1 MSTGGVS
8 KMNIPAND
16 KQQLGIVQSFIV
28 FQIFVFMPK
37 SLSIEIAISD
47 TSKTKRRLMFSAAS
61 KEIVINPLH
70 SRIPLLNVP
79 IGVWIN
85 LSIDVLSFVAECF
98 KSQTFRSIDFIS
110 VSASC
115 KVRRIF
121 SMRNSLMEYERNTTD
136 EFPLEYADVLPKT
149 LSLPSGLL
157 QENLNFNIEKLKFL
171 IESELKT
178 SKDSI
183 VNISGK
189 ETGSYQHLHENHIQI
204 ASQILKVY
212 QSSQA
217 TSNKS
222 NINVNFKKG
231 LKLNNNHLT
240 PNNLKLQG
248 KEMNLDAGSNFNNR
262 SRSLARLQKN
272 NNGEL
277 LNKQEFILE
286 NFSNKNESKSP
297 HRNEEDSSNL
307 NNYKSNLAQI
317 GSKINSLNNK
327 NKLNAGKSN
336 GVTKPNL
343 FLNKN
348 KAGDSSNGNSSK
360 LKQDSLGYNFLS
372 PTSNNGVK
380 IKLQNKIDNGKTT
393 TTQDNFNTESK
404 SNLLL
409 NTLNYRN
416 MEKWDHSGSVKDN
429 GGDSIEEIYEID
441 ERKSIE
447 KDRDNMGFKIEYKNK
462 QNK

>member
-1 MSTGGVS
+1 MSTAGVS
-8 KMNIPAND
+8 KMHIPAND

-61 KEIVINPLH
+61 KDIVINPLH

-79 IGVWIN
+79 VGVWVN

-110 VSASC
+110 LSASC

-136 EFPLEYADVLPKT
+136 EFPMEYADVLPKT
-149 LSLPSGLL
+149 LSLPSGLP
-157 QENLNFNIEKLKFL
+157 QENINFNIDKLKMI
-171 IESELKT
+171 IESELKV

-183 VNISGK
+183 VNITGK
-189 ETGSYQHLHENHIQI
+189 DTGIHHYENQNQI
-204 ASQILKVY
+204 ASPILKVG
-212 QSSQA
+212 QSNQTNSN
-217 TSNKS
+217 NKS
-222 NINVNFKKG
+222 NLNLKKG
-231 LKLNNNHLT
+231 PYGSNNHLT
-240 PNNLKLQG
+240 PNNNKLPG
-248 KEMNLDAGSNFNNR
+248 KEMNLIQGGNSNNR

-277 LNKQEFILE
+277 LNKQEFILD

-297 HRNEEDSSNL
+297 HKNEENSSNL
-307 NNYKSNLAQI
+307 NNYKSNLALI
-317 GSKINSLNNK
+317 GSKINSLNINNK
-327 NKLNAGKSN
+327 GKLNSGKSN
-336 GVTKPNL
+336 GVSKPNL
-343 FLNKN
+343 FLNKS
-348 KAGDSSNGNSSK
+348 KAGNSSNGNSGK
-360 LKQDSLGYNFLS
+360 LKQDSLGHNFIS

-393 TTQDNFNTESK
+393 ATQDNFNTESK

-447 KDRDNMGFKIEYKNK
+447 KERDKMGFKIEYNTKENK
-462 QNK
+462 